1 MQVTETLSD
10 GLKRE
15 LAVVIPAADLDGRLT
30 TYLADMSGKARING
44 FRPGKVPAAHLKKLY
59 GRQAM
64 VEIVNEVVGETVRQA
79 VADRSEKPAMQPE
92 IEIGE
97 PGMDKVLEGGTDLSF
112 QMRYE
117 VLPEIA
123 VGDVA
128 SIAIEQ
134 PFVEVTDEEVD
145 AEVTRLAESMRP
157 FEAKDGPAADGDKV
171 TIDFIGKL
179 DGEVFENGSAEGAD
193 LVLGSNQ
200 FIPGFE
206 EQLVGTSAGD
216 EKVVALTFPEDYPAK
231 HLAGKAATFD
241 VKVTAV
247 QAPGALPIDDTLA
260 TRVGLTSLDELKEA
274 IRQQVGQRYQAA
286 SRQKVKRALLD
297 ALDAMHPIETPA
309 KLVESEFEAIWRQLQ
324 QDMER
329 QGRSFSDEETTEE
342 KARAEYQGIAARRV
356 RLGLL
361 LSKVGEDAGVEVG
374 DDEVQGALRERL
386 RQFPGREKEV
396 IEFYRKNP
404 TAIASLKGPL
414 YEEKVVDHLLGKAQ
428 VTRKAV
434 TKEELFA
441 DAEDDEAAVG

>member
-15 LAVVIPAADLDGRLT
+15 LAVVIPAADLDGRLA
-30 TYLADMSGKARING
+30 TYLADMSGRARING
-44 FRPGKVPAAHLKKLY
+44 FRPGKVPVAHLKKLY

-64 VEIVNEVVGETVRQA
+64 VEIVNEAVGETVRQA

-112 QMRYE
+112 HMRYE
-117 VLPEIA
+117 VLPEIT

-145 AEVTRLAESMRP
+145 GELTRLAESMRP

-171 TIDFIGKL
+171 TIDFVGKL
-179 DGEVFENGSAEGAD
+179 DGEAFENGSAEDAD

-206 EQLVGTSAGD
+206 EQLVGASAGE
-216 EKVVALTFPEDYPAK
+216 EKLVSLTFPEDYPAK

-241 VKVTAV
+241 VKVKAV
-247 QAPGALPIDDTLA
+247 QAPGDVPIDDTLA

-309 KLVESEFEAIWRQLQ
+309 KLVESEFEAIWRQLTA
-324 QDMER
+324 DMER
-329 QGRSFSDEETTEE
+329 TGRSFDDEETTEE

-361 LSKVGEDAGVEVG
+361 LSKIGEDAGVEVG

-428 VTRKAV
+428 VTRKPV

-441 DAEDDEAAVG
+441 DAEDDEAAAG

>member
-15 LAVVIPAADLDGRLT
+15 LAVVVPAADLDAKLQ
-30 TYLADMSGKARING
+30 TYLAEMSGKARING

-64 VEIVNEVVGETVRQA
+64 VEIVNEVVGDTIRQA

-92 IEIGE
+92 IEVGE
-97 PGMDKVLEGGTDLSF
+97 PGMEKVLEGETDLAF
-112 QMRYE
+112 TLRYE

-128 SIAIEQ
+128 SIAVEE

-145 AEVTRLAESMRP
+145 AEVTRLADSMRP
-157 FEAKDGPAADGDKV
+157 FEAKDGAAADGDKV
-171 TIDFIGKL
+171 TIDFVGKL
-179 DGEVFENGSAEGAD
+179 DGEPFENGSAEGAD

-216 EKVVALTFPEDYPAK
+216 EKVVSLTFPEEYPAQ

-247 QAPGALPIDDTLA
+247 QAPGEVPIDDALA
-260 TRVGLTSLDELKEA
+260 ARVGLTTLDELKEA
-274 IRQQVGQRYQAA
+274 IRQQIGQRYKAA

-297 ALDAMHPIETPA
+297 SLDAMHPIETPA
-309 KLVESEFEAIWRQLQ
+309 KLVESEFEAIWRQLMA
-324 QDMER
+324 DMER
-329 QGRSFSDEETTEE
+329 TGRSFTDEETTEE
-342 KARAEYQGIAARRV
+342 KAREEYQGIAARRV
-356 RLGLL
+356 RLGLV
-361 LSKVGEDAGVEVG
+361 LSKIGEDANVDVTDE
-374 DDEVQGALRERL
+374 EVQGALRDRL

-414 YEEKVVDHLLGKAQ
+414 YEEKVVDHLLGLAQ
-428 VTRKAV
+428 VTRKPV

-441 DAEDDEAAVG
+441 DAEDDEAAAG

>member
-15 LAVVIPAADLDGRLT
+15 LAVVVPAADLDAKLS
-30 TYLADMSGKARING
+30 TYLAEMSGKARING

-64 VEIVNEVVGETVRQA
+64 VEIVNEVVGETIRQA
-79 VADRSEKPAMQPE
+79 VADRSEKPAMQPD
-92 IEIGE
+92 IEVGE
-97 PGMDKVLEGGTDLSF
+97 PGMEKVLEGQTDLAF
-112 QMRYE
+112 TMRYE
-117 VLPEIA
+117 VLPEIV

-128 SIAIEQ
+128 SIAVEE
-134 PFVEVTDEEVD
+134 PFVEVSDEEVD
-145 AEVTRLAESMRP
+145 AEVKRLADSMRP
-157 FEAKDGPAADGDKV
+157 FEAKEGAAADGDKV
-171 TIDFIGKL
+171 TIDFVGKL
-179 DGEVFENGSAEGAD
+179 DGEPFENGSAEGAD

-206 EQLVGTSAGD
+206 EQLVGTSVGD
-216 EKVVALTFPEDYPAK
+216 EKVVSLSFPEEYPAK

-247 QAPGALPIDDTLA
+247 QAPGDVPIDDALA
-260 TRVGLTSLDELKEA
+260 TRVGLSTLDELKEA
-274 IRQQVGQRYQAA
+274 IRQQVGQRYKAA

-297 ALDAMHPIETPA
+297 ALDAMHPIETPE
-309 KLVESEFEAIWRQLQ
+309 KLVESEFEAIWRQLMA
-324 QDMER
+324 DMER
-329 QGRSFSDEETTEE
+329 QGRSFTDEETTEE
-342 KARAEYQGIAARRV
+342 KAREEYKGIAARRV
-356 RLGLL
+356 RLGLV
-361 LSKVGEDAGVEVG
+361 LSKVGEDANVEVS
-374 DDEVQGALRERL
+374 DEEVQGALRDRL
-386 RQFPGREKEV
+386 RQFPGREQEV
-396 IEFYRKNP
+396 IDFYRKNP

-428 VTRKAV
+428 VTRKPV

>member
-15 LAVVIPAADLDGRLT
+15 LAVVIPAADLDGRLA

-97 PGMDKVLEGGTDLSF
+97 PGMEKVLEGGTDLAF

-117 VLPEIA
+117 ILPEIA

-171 TIDFIGKL
+171 TIDFVGKL
-179 DGEVFENGSAEGAD
+179 DGEPFENGSAEGAD

-206 EQLVGTSAGD
+206 EQLVGVSAGD
-216 EKVVALTFPEDYPAK
+216 EKLVALTFPEDYPAK

-247 QAPGALPIDDTLA
+247 QAPGDLPIDDTLA
-260 TRVGLTSLDELKEA
+260 TRVGLTSLDELKGA

-286 SRQKVKRALLD
+286 SRQKVKRSLLD

-309 KLVESEFEAIWRQLQ
+309 KLVESEFEAIWRQLNA
-324 QDMER
+324 DMER
-329 QGRSFSDEETTEE
+329 QGRSFDDEETTEE

-361 LSKVGEDAGVEVG
+361 LSKIGEDAGVEVG

-414 YEEKVVDHLLGKAQ
+414 YEEKVVDHLLGKVQ
-428 VTRKAV
+428 VTRKPV

-441 DAEDDEAAVG
+441 DAEDDEAAAG